1 METTNEVNFFKK
13 SKVQKHKI
21 KVEIKENNKA
31 NHQKWN
37 TSNHFENHPF
47 DDEWK
52 GTQDLSF
59 KASLNVK
66 KPSCKAKDRGK
77 VN

>member
-47 DDEWK
+47 DDE
-52 GTQDLSF
+52 
-59 KASLNVK
+59 
-66 KPSCKAKDRGK
+66 
-77 VN
+77 